1 VASDLGLSGD
11 EPDRGELVAEGRRL
25 LNMAEDAGLALR
37 LLGGIAVALRSP
49 SASRRP
55 LRRRYKDIDCITRSR
70 DRKAVTRLFEAAGY
84 VPNVQFNTLH
94 APDRLI
100 FRGSER
106 GWTLDVFVDAVAMC
120 HRLELADRLTLDST
134 TLTVADLLLLKL
146 QAVER
151 SERDCKDVLALLIDH
166 PLAPYGIDGGYIA
179 GLLARD
185 WGWWRTATGTLDW
198 VERFRLG
205 LRGLDTT
212 LAGAR
217 IAELRSM
224 IDAAPK
230 SRRWKLRAR
239 VGERVRW
246 YDEPDEPG

>member
-1 VASDLGLSGD
+1 M
-11 EPDRGELVAEGRRL
+11 P
-25 LNMAEDAGLALR
+25 LR

-49 SASRRP
+49 SASREP
-55 LRRRYKDIDCITRSR
+55 LRRSYKDIDCITRAHHRQS
-70 DRKAVTRLFEAAGY
+70 VTRLFEAAGY

-100 FRGSER
+100 FGGPQR

-120 HRLELADRLTLDST
+120 HRLELAHRLTLDRD
-134 TLTVADLLLLKL
+134 TLTIADLLLLKL

-166 PLAPYGIDGGYIA
+166 PIAPDGIDGEYIA
-179 GLLARD
+179 GLLASD

-198 VERFRLG
+198 VERFRQALS
-205 LRGLDTT
+205 GLDTT
-212 LAGAR
+212 VAGAR
-217 IAELRSM
+217 IAELRSL

-230 SRRWKLRAR
+230 TRRWKLRAR